1 MLLKKILQPNIEAN
15 SRNNKY
21 LAALKSRFQ
30 LKPRCE
36 FCDEKFTSE
45 INLKH
50 HVEIVHSKGK
60 DVGQNSKKR
69 KPENDGKGPDDKSTK
84 KVKFNV

>member
-1 MLLKKILQPNIEAN
+1 MKRSQAFSRASSGLEVMSAIL
-15 SRNNKY
+15 RN
-21 LAALKSRFQ
+21 
-30 LKPRCE
+30 E

-50 HVEIVHSKGK
+50 HVEIVHSKEK